1 MFELWVPI
9 TIAAAFL
16 QNVRSSLQKY
26 LKGRMGT
33 SGATMTRFIYAVPF
47 AALYAYSL
55 HTLGGFDWP
64 TPNGRFL
71 AYMMTGGLTQISATA
86 LLVYLFSFQNFA
98 VGTTFSKTETV
109 QAAIFG
115 AVVLGDSLSIGAL
128 LAIFISLIG
137 VVILSVARE
146 STMTLRTILTS
157 WTGKP
162 ALIGL
167 ASGACFGI
175 SAVSYRAAS
184 LSLGGEGFL
193 MQAGFTLACVTV
205 FQTLVM
211 TVYLLIREPAEL
223 VRVLKSW
230 RISVWVGLSGM
241 AASAGWFTAMT
252 IQNAAYVRA
261 LGQIELLFTF
271 AVSLLFFKEKTNPK
285 ETIGILLVCS
295 GILILLLYA

>member
-9 TIAAAFL
+9 TIAAAFF
-16 QNVRSSLQKY
+16 QNVRSALQKH

-33 SGATMTRFIYAVPF
+33 SGATMTRFIYAIPF

-55 HTLGGFDWP
+55 HAFGGFDWP
-64 TPNGRFL
+64 TPNERFL
-71 AYMMTGGLTQISATA
+71 AYMMTGGLAQIGATA

-115 AVVLGDSLSIGAL
+115 LVVLGDPLGLGASI
-128 LAIFISLIG
+128 AIFISLIG
-137 VVILSVARE
+137 VVFLSVARE
-146 STMTLRTILTS
+146 KTMTLRTILTS

-184 LSLGGEGFL
+184 LSLGGDGFL
-193 MQAGFTLACVTV
+193 MQAAFTLACVTV
-205 FQTLVM
+205 FQTVVM
-211 TVYLLIREPAEL
+211 TIYLIIRDPDEL
-223 VRVLKSW
+223 FRVIKSW
-230 RISVWVGLSGM
+230 RVSMWVGLSGM
-241 AASAGWFTAMT
+241 VASAGWFTAMT

-261 LGQIELLFTF
+261 LGQVELLFTF
-271 AVSLLFFKEKTNPK
+271 AVSLIFFKERTNAK
-285 ETIGILLVCS
+285 EIIGILLVCS
-295 GILILLLYA
+295 GILILLLYV

>member
-1 MFELWVPI
+1 MFEIWVPI
-9 TIAAAFL
+9 SIAAAFL
-16 QNVRSSLQKY
+16 QNVRSALQKH
-26 LKGRMGT
+26 LKGRLST
-33 SGATMTRFIYAVPF
+33 SGATMTRFIYAIPF

-55 HTLGGFDWP
+55 NTWGGFDWP
-64 TPNGRFL
+64 KPNSRFVV
-71 AYMMTGGLTQISATA
+71 YMMTGGLTQISATA

-115 AVVLGDSLSIGAL
+115 AFVLSDPLSLGAVF
-128 LAIFISLIG
+128 AIFISLIG
-137 VVILSVARE
+137 VVVLSVARE
-146 STMTLRTILTS
+146 RTMTLRTVLTS

-193 MQAGFTLACVTV
+193 MQAAFTLACVTI
-205 FQTLVM
+205 FQTCVM
-211 TVYLLIREPAEL
+211 TAYLIIREPAEL
-223 VRVLKSW
+223 MRVLKSW
-230 RISVWVGLSGM
+230 KISMWVGLSGM

-271 AVSLLFFKEKTNPK
+271 AVSLLFFKEQTNVK
-285 ETIGILLVCS
+285 EISGILLICS
-295 GILILLLYA
+295 GILMLLLYV